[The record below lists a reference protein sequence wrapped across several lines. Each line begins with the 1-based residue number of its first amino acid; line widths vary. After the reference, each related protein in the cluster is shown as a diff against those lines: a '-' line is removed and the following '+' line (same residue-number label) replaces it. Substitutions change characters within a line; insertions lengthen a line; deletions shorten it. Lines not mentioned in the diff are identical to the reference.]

1 MCITISAQA
10 TFTEAV
16 WYFKD
21 LDIVHEEPGSSDDE
35 HDPDS
40 TVHIRVLTDVEVELP
55 TDSLEHVKY
64 VI

>member
-1 MCITISAQA
+1 MYHYQCQA
-10 TFTEAV
+10 STFTETV

-21 LDIVHEEPGSSDDE
+21 LDIVDEELGSSDDE

-40 TVHIRVLTDVEVELP
+40 KVHIRVFTDVEVELP

-64 VI
+64 VR